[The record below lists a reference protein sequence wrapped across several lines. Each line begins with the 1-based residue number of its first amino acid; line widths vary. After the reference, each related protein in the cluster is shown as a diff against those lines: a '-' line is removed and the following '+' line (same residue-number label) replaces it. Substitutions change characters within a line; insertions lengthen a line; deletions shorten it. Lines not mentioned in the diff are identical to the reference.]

1 MLTIAGLDYVRLEFN
16 EKGDRLD
23 PTAPVYPPGKTDIIV
38 VSHGWHMD
46 APASQALYET
56 LIGNLVAVDAGG
68 WAGSG
73 RTVGV
78 CGVFWPSDQFRDDL
92 GQETFNVLGGQA
104 ASAGGDLH
112 LDVLKAQAASVAAF
126 LGVSD
131 PNFEK
136 AVLRAVGGGGDA
148 DHLVDILRTAVGG
161 AAGADAQTLA
171 DHKELLT
178 KPGREILDA
187 LENQELP
194 SLAAGAGPPAAAGAA
209 AAFGGGQQAGQALGF
224 FSGAVA
230 GVAKVLNQFAYFE
243 LKKRAGVVGA
253 RLGQLLDTAPGLD
266 AVRIHLVG
274 HSFGAR
280 LVTAAAAAMTARA
293 PQSLTLLQG
302 AFSHNSYGA
311 GIAYPNHAP
320 VTGDYRAVITKVKGP
335 IAITH
340 TWNDTAVGLAYPAA
354 SRVSQTVASGFSV
367 SDNFGGA
374 KDIFGGMGSNGA
386 RGLTPAE
393 GTDGAYDG
401 VSPLALP
408 AKQVSNLLCD
418 FITEHNDVGRIEAAR
433 VVHAAMA

>member
-23 PTAPVYPPGKTDIIV
+23 PAAPLYPPGVTDLVI

-56 LIGNLVAVDAGG
+56 LIGNLVTVDGGG
-68 WAGSG
+68 WVGSG
-73 RTVGV
+73 RRPGV
-78 CGVFWPSDQFRDDL
+78 AGVFWPSDQFRDDL

-112 LDVLKAQAASVAAF
+112 LDVLKAHAESVAAF

-131 PNFEK
+131 PNFER

-148 DHLVDILRTAVGG
+148 DHLVDILRAAVGG
-161 AAGADAQTLA
+161 GAGADLQTLA

-178 KPGREILDA
+178 KSGSEILQA
-187 LENQELP
+187 LKLQALP
-194 SLAAGAGPPAAAGAA
+194 ALGGAVGAAGAA
-209 AAFGGGQQAGQALGF
+209 AAFAGGQQAGQAMGF

-230 GVAKVLNQFAYFE
+230 GVAKILNQFAYYE

-253 RLGQLLDTAPGLD
+253 RLGQLLDSAPGLD
-266 AVRIHLVG
+266 DIRIHLVG

-280 LVTAAAAAMTARA
+280 LVTAATAAMTARA
-293 PQSLTLLQG
+293 PHSLTLLQG
-302 AFSHNSYGA
+302 AFSHNSYGT
-311 GIAYPNHAP
+311 GLKYPP
-320 VTGDYRAVITKVKGP
+320 YPDVTGDYRAVIAKVQGP

-340 TWNDTAVGLAYPAA
+340 TWNDQAVGLAYPAA

-367 SDNFGGA
+367 SDGFGGA
-374 KDIFGGMGSNGA
+374 GDIFGGMGANGA
-386 RGLTPAE
+386 RGLSPSE
-393 GTDGAYDG
+393 GTDGAFDG

-408 AKQVSNLLCD
+408 PKHVSNLLCD
-418 FITEHNDVGRIEAAR
+418 FIQNHNDVGRIEAAR
-433 VVHAAMA
+433 VLHAAMA